1 MRSFNRRTVIAG
13 SAAFGAGLVA
23 TRYARA
29 QSPQDFAASKA
40 SANPLAQR
48 REYVIRN
55 AHLLTMDSQLG
66 EIPAGDVHVRNGAIV
81 AVGSNISA
89 PNAEVIEGRGMICMP
104 GFVDTHWHLWNCNC
118 RQWVRTTDN
127 RYSYFPLTSRIGVRT
142 TPADAY
148 RAARFGLAEGLL
160 SGITTVHNWC
170 HNTRGPGW
178 ADAEISA
185 MRDMGIR
192 GRYSY
197 GGPQQGPTDKA
208 MDLVDLA
215 RAKKDWFADP
225 ATTDSRL
232 SLGICSRNLVPG
244 QSLRGTIT
252 FDIAQRDW
260 GGARELGLPIT
271 LHASPKDLV
280 FELEKQRL
288 LGSDVQLVHPMFT
301 AAEERAILK
310 SRGTSFSSSPIGEVQ
325 RPPDG
330 GVVQINELLQSGVLT
345 SLSLDETV
353 AGNADFFNVMRVMF
367 KYDKHRVG
375 EGADNL
381 VTTKRLVELATIE
394 GAKALG
400 LDKLTGS
407 LTVGKRADLILVG
420 GDEFNIAPMANPW
433 DAIVL
438 HAQPSNLSLVMAD
451 GRVLAKGGKLS
462 GIDHGKILHE
472 VRESN
477 TRLAA
482 FADPA

>member
-1 MRSFNRRTVIAG
+1 MQPFNRRTVIAG
-13 SAAFGAGLVA
+13 GAALGAGLLGA
-23 TRYARA
+23 RYARA
-29 QSPQDFAASKA
+29 QTAPDFAAARA
-40 SANPLAQR
+40 STNPLPPR
-48 REYVIRN
+48 REYIIRN
-55 AHLLTMDSQLG
+55 AHLLTMDSSLG
-66 EIPAGDVHVRNGAIV
+66 EISAGDVHVRDGQIV
-81 AVGSNISA
+81 AVGANIAA
-89 PNAEVIEGRGMICMP
+89 PSAEVIEGRGMICMP

-142 TPADAY
+142 QPADAY
-148 RAARFGLAEGLL
+148 RAARFGIAEGLL
-160 SGITTVHNWC
+160 TGITTVHNWC
-170 HNTRGPGW
+170 HNTRGPAW

-197 GGPQQGPTDKA
+197 GGPQQGPTDKI
-208 MDLVDLA
+208 MDLADLA
-215 RAKKDWFADP
+215 RAKKDWFVDP
-225 ATTDSRL
+225 AATDGRL

-252 FDIAQRDW
+252 FDIAKRDW

-280 FELEKQRL
+280 FELEKQGL
-288 LGSDVQLVHPMFT
+288 LGADVQLVHPMFT
-301 AAEERAILK
+301 VAEERAILK
-310 SRGTSFSSSPIGEVQ
+310 SRGTSFASSPIGEVQ

-353 AGNADFFNVMRVMF
+353 AGNADYFNVMRVMF

-375 EGADNL
+375 EGPDNL
-381 VTTKRLVELATIE
+381 VTAKRLVEMATID

-400 LDKLTGS
+400 LEKVTGS
-407 LTVGKRADLILVG
+407 LTVGKRADIILIR
-420 GDEFNIAPMANPW
+420 GDDFNLAPMANPW

-438 HAQPSNLSLVMAD
+438 HAQPNNVALVMAD
-451 GRVLAKGGKLS
+451 GRILAQDGKLN
-462 GIDHGKILHE
+462 GIDHGKIMHE
-472 VRESN
+472 VRETN
-477 TRLAA
+477 ARLAA
-482 FADPA
+482 FADPS